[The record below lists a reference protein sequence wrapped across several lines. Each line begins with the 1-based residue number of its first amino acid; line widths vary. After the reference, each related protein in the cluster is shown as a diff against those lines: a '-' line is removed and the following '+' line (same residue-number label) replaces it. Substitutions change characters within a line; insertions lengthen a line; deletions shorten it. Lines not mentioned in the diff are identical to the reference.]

1 MIEITPA
8 LLELL
13 QVTGAYEFNQEQRL
27 IISMLQVS
35 VQDVAIYNER
45 PSEKNRNRMEHAC
58 AFFDY
63 EGDEPFTFNWCM
75 KVLEADP
82 LRFKN
87 SLALFVRKKKRY
99 GRKRDI

>member
-13 QVTGAYEFNQEQRL
+13 QVTGTHEFNHEQRL

-45 PSEKNRNRMEHAC
+45 PSEKNRNRMENAC
-58 AFFDY
+58 AFFDHD
-63 EGDEPFTFNWCM
+63 GDEPFSFIWCM

-82 LRFKN
+82 ERFKK
-87 SLALFVRKKKRY
+87 SLAVFVRQKKRY
-99 GRKRDI
+99 GRKKDL